1 MDLLIINHRDLRH
14 NKAGGA
20 EQVIYEVS
28 RRLVKKGVNITW
40 LSEEVKGLPSEEEIE
55 DIRIIR
61 RGNPLTLHL
70 YAPVEARKHEI
81 VIDSVAHA
89 VPFYSYLVN
98 KNAIALVHHVHQE
111 VVKYELNPIM
121 ARIVAFSE
129 RSVSNYK
136 NIIAVSNTTKRDLVE
151 RLKARE
157 DRIEVIRN
165 GIDHNF
171 YKPGKKASEPVILWI
186 GRLKK
191 YKNPLDAI
199 EVAKRIKAKLIMAG
213 GGDLEKEVME
223 KIKSVNGEYLGRV
236 SEEEKIRLYQSAWIV
251 IVTSFIEGWSMVTVE
266 ANACGTPVIAYNKG
280 SLPEII
286 KNGVNGYIVEY
297 KDIESISKI
306 INSLIEDE
314 KRIKELWRSSYQESL
329 NYDWD
334 KSSEKYYNY
343 LIRKALD

>member
-1 MDLLIINHRDLRH
+1 MDLLITNHRDLRH
-14 NKAGGA
+14 RKAGGA
-20 EQVIYEVS
+20 EQVIYEIS
-28 RRLVKKGVNITW
+28 RRLVKKGVSVTW
-40 LSEEVKGLPSEEEIE
+40 LSEEIKGLPKEEEIE
-55 DIRIIR
+55 NIRIIR
-61 RGNPLTLHL
+61 RGNSITLHL
-70 YAPVEARKHEI
+70 YAPIEARRHEI

-98 KNAIALVHHVHQE
+98 KNAIALVHHVHQD

-121 ARIVAFSE
+121 ARAVAFSE

-136 NIIAVSNTTKRDLVE
+136 SIIAVSNTTKRDLVE
-151 RLKARE
+151 RLKAKE
-157 DRIEVIRN
+157 DRIEVIHN
-165 GIDHNF
+165 GIDHNI
-171 YKPGKKASEPVILWI
+171 YRPGKKASEPTILWI

-199 EVAKRIKAKLIMAG
+199 DVAKRVKAKLVMAG
-213 GGDLEKEVME
+213 GGDLENEVVQ
-223 KIKSVNGEYLGRV
+223 KIKTINGEYLGRV
-236 SEEEKIRLYQSAWIV
+236 SEEDKIRLYQSAWIV

-286 KNGVNGYIVEY
+286 KNGVNGYIVNY
-297 KDIESISKI
+297 KDIEAMSKI
-306 INSLIEDE
+306 INELIEDE
-314 KRIKELWRSSYQESL
+314 KRIKELWKSSYEESL

>member
-1 MDLLIINHRDLRH
+1 MDLLITNHRDLRH
-14 NKAGGA
+14 RKAGGA
-20 EQVIYEVS
+20 EQVIYEIS
-28 RRLVKKGVNITW
+28 RRLVKKGVSVTW
-40 LSEEVKGLPSEEEIE
+40 LSEEIKGLPKEEEIE
-55 DIRIIR
+55 NIRIIR
-61 RGNPLTLHL
+61 RGNSITLHL
-70 YAPVEARKHEI
+70 YAPIEARRHEI

-98 KNAIALVHHVHQE
+98 KNAIALVHHVHQD

-121 ARIVAFSE
+121 ARAVAFSE

-136 NIIAVSNTTKRDLVE
+136 SIIAVSNTTKRDLVE
-151 RLKARE
+151 RLKAKE
-157 DRIEVIRN
+157 DRIEVIHN
-165 GIDHNF
+165 GIDHNI
-171 YKPGKKASEPVILWI
+171 YRPGKKASEPTILWI

-199 EVAKRIKAKLIMAG
+199 DVAKRVKAKLVMAG
-213 GGDLEKEVME
+213 GGDLENEVVQ
-223 KIKSVNGEYLGRV
+223 KIKTINGEYLGRV
-236 SEEEKIRLYQSAWIV
+236 SEEDKIRLYQSAWIV

-286 KNGVNGYIVEY
+286 KNGVNGYIVNY
-297 KDIESISKI
+297 KDIEAMSKI
-306 INSLIEDE
+306 INELIEDE
-314 KRIKELWRSSYQESL
+314 KRIKELWKSSYEESL

-343 LIRKALD
+343 LIRKH